1 MTNWR
6 SSQDISEFKEISLQV
21 TQPRLHISN
30 QNNQF
35 KGFSI
40 IGTAR
45 KLKDTSK
52 FKTLVTD
59 LTISECALTIA
70 KQNLNTNWL
79 NIFLNMIK
87 ITEKDNFQE

>member
-1 MTNWR
+1 M
-6 SSQDISEFKEISLQV
+6 SLQA

-30 QNNQF
+30 QNNQC
-35 KGFSI
+35 KGFST

-45 KLKDTSK
+45 KLKDTGQ
-52 FKTLVTD
+52 FKTPVTD

-87 ITEKDNFQE
+87 VTEKDNFQE